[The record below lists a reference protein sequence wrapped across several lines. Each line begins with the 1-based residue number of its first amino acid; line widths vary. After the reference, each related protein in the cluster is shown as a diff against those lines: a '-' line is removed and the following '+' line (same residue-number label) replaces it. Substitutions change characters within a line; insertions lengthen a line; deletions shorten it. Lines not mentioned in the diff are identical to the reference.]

1 MHRFLTYWLPPIA
14 WAAMILSASSDVFSA
29 SHTGGWIE
37 IVISWLGRSLSPPA
51 LDLLNHILRKI
62 GHVTAYGSLS
72 ALSFRALRGARPRWN
87 PRWAIGAI
95 ALAALVASIDEY
107 HQSFIPSRTGT
118 WHDVVLDTAA
128 AILVQITIRTAQVL
142 LSPPI

>member
-29 SHTGGWIE
+29 SHTDGWIE
-37 IVISWLGRSLSPPA
+37 VLISWLGRSLSPPA
-51 LDLLNHILRKI
+51 LDLLNQILRKI
-62 GHVTAYGSLS
+62 GHVTAYGILS

-87 PRWAIGAI
+87 PRWALGAI

-128 AILVQITIRTAQVL
+128 AIMVQITIRTAQVL
-142 LSPPI
+142 LFPPT

>member
-1 MHRFLTYWLPPIA
+1 MRHFITYWLPPLA

-37 IVISWLGRSLSPPA
+37 ILISWLGRSLSPTA
-51 LDLLNHILRKI
+51 LDLLNQVLRKI
-62 GHVTAYGSLS
+62 GHITAYGILS
-72 ALSFRALRGARPRWN
+72 ALSFRALRGGRPRWN
-87 PRWAIGAI
+87 PRWAIGAL
-95 ALAALVASIDEY
+95 ALTVLVASIDEY

-128 AILVQITIRTAQVL
+128 AILAQIAVRAAQVL
-142 LSPPI
+142 LFSPT

>member
-37 IVISWLGRSLSPPA
+37 IVISWFGRSLSPPA
-51 LDLLNHILRKI
+51 LALLNQILRKT
-62 GHVTAYGSLS
+62 GHVTAYGILS
-72 ALSFRALRGARPRWN
+72 ALAFRALRGERPRWN

-118 WHDVVLDTAA
+118 WHDVVLDTGA
-128 AILVQITIRTAQVL
+128 AILVQTTIRAAQVL
-142 LSPPI
+142 LSPPA

>member
-37 IVISWLGRSLSPPA
+37 TLLSWLGRSLSPPA

-62 GHVTAYGSLS
+62 GHVTAYGILS
-72 ALSFRALRGARPRWN
+72 ALSFRALRGERPRWN

-95 ALAALVASIDEY
+95 ALAALIASIDEY

-128 AILVQITIRTAQVL
+128 AILVQITIRAAQVL
-142 LSPPI
+142 LSPPT

>member
-1 MHRFLTYWLPPIA
+1 MRRQITYWLPPIA

-37 IVISWLGRSLSPPA
+37 IVISWLGRSLSPAA
-51 LDLLNHILRKI
+51 LDLLNEILRKT
-62 GHVTAYGSLS
+62 GHVTAYGILS
-72 ALSFRALRGARPRWN
+72 ALSFRALRGERPGWN

-95 ALAALVASIDEY
+95 ALAMLVASIDEY

-128 AILVQITIRTAQVL
+128 AILVQTTIRAAQVL
-142 LSPPI
+142 IFRST

>member
-14 WAAMILSASSDVFSA
+14 WAAMILAASSDVFSA

-37 IVISWLGRSLSPPA
+37 VLISWLGRSLSPAA

-62 GHVTAYGSLS
+62 GHVTAYGMLS
-72 ALSFRALRGARPRWN
+72 ALSFRALRGGRPRWN

-128 AILVQITIRTAQVL
+128 AILVQITIRAAQVL
-142 LSPPI
+142 LSPPT

>member
-1 MHRFLTYWLPPIA
+1 MRRQISYWLPPIA
-14 WAAMILSASSDVFSA
+14 WTLMILAASSDVFSA

-51 LDLLNHILRKI
+51 LDLLNQILRNI
-62 GHVTAYGSLS
+62 GHVTAYGILS

-95 ALAALVASIDEY
+95 ALTVLVASIDEY

-128 AILVQITIRTAQVL
+128 AVLVQITTRAVQVL
-142 LSPPI
+142 LFPPT

>member
-1 MHRFLTYWLPPIA
+1 MRRFLTYWLPPLA
-14 WAAMILSASSDVFSA
+14 WAAMILAASSDVFSA

-37 IVISWLGRSLSPPA
+37 ILISWLGRSLSPPA
-51 LDLLNHILRKI
+51 LDLLNQILRKL
-62 GHVTAYGSLS
+62 GHVTAYGILS
-72 ALSFRALRGARPRWN
+72 ALSFRALRGERLRWN

-95 ALAALVASIDEY
+95 VLTALVASVDEY

-128 AILVQITIRTAQVL
+128 AIVVQITIRVAQVL
-142 LSPPI
+142 LFRPT